1 MIQTALAVDDPAA
14 PAPEACSSTA
24 TRQPAPRTDVLE
36 DSK

>member
-1 MIQTALAVDDPAA
+1 MIQIPIAFDDPADHD
-14 PAPEACSSTA
+14 PEACSSIA